1 MAILAAVLVLTCLSG
16 TLAQTFGCAN
26 TKINDQARKMFWDGH
41 NDARRSMAKGLEPN
55 KCGLLSGGK
64 NVYELRWDCELEA
77 KAQEWADGCPSS
89 FQTFDPTWGQNIMT
103 YTGSFPDPVST
114 AASAVS
120 SWWSQVRAGGLTDP
134 DNKYTSS
141 SIFAFSNMANG
152 KATAIG
158 CAYAICGGNKL
169 SVNCIYNKIGYMTN
183 AIIYEKGTACAANSD
198 CTTYADSTCKN
209 GLCYQAP
216 PVPVVETFTMCP
228 GVTDQSDQ
236 ARQKFLDTHNK
247 LRSSLAK
254 GLEPDGIAAG
264 AFAPMAKQM
273 TKMKYDCTIEANART
288 WAQGCVYEHSTSA
301 QRPGL
306 GENLYKISI
315 NNMPKLQTA
324 EDSSLAWWSE
334 LKDFGV
340 GSDNILT
347 DAVWARG
354 VGHYTQQAWEATTKL
369 GCFVQNC
376 PTFTYSVCQYG
387 PAGNYMNQLIYT
399 KGSPCTADADCPG
412 AQTCSVAE
420 ALCVVP

>member
-1 MAILAAVLVLTCLSG
+1 MAFLAAVLVLICLGG

-26 TKINDQARKMFWDGH
+26 TKIDDRARKMFFDGH

-55 KCGLLSGGK
+55 KCGLLSTGK
-64 NVYELRWDCELEA
+64 NVYELRWDCDLEA

-103 YTGSFPDPVST
+103 FTGTFSDPT
-114 AASAVS
+114 ANAAAAVS

-141 SIFAFSNMANG
+141 SIFAFANMANG

-158 CAYAICGGNKL
+158 CAYAICGSKL

-183 AIIYEKGTACAANSD
+183 AIIYEKGTACAADSD

-216 PVPVVETFTMCP
+216 PVPIVETFTMCP

-254 GLEPDGIAAG
+254 GLEPDGIAVG
-264 AFAPMAKQM
+264 AFAPTAKQM

-288 WAQGCVYEHSTSA
+288 WAQGCLYQHSTSA

-354 VGHYTQQAWEATTKL
+354 VGHYTQQAWETTTKL
-369 GCFVQNC
+369 GCFVENC

-387 PAGNYMNQLIYT
+387 PGGNYMDQLIYT
-399 KGSPCTADADCPG
+399 KGTPCTNDAGCPG
-412 AQTCSVAE
+412 TQTCSVAE

>member
-1 MAILAAVLVLTCLSG
+1 MAFLVAVLVLAACLEG
-16 TLAQTFGCAN
+16 TFAQFGCTNA
-26 TKINDQARKMFWDGH
+26 KSSDRARKMFQDAH

-55 KCGLLSGGK
+55 KCGMLSEGK
-64 NVYELRWDCELEA
+64 NVYELRWDCEMEA
-77 KAQEWADGCPSS
+77 KAQTWADGCPSG
-89 FQTFDPTWGQNIMT
+89 FQSSDPTYGQNIMT
-103 YTGSFPDPVST
+103 FSGTFADPVAT
-114 AASAVS
+114 AASAVN
-120 SWWSQVRAGGLTDP
+120 SWWAQVRSGGLTDP

-158 CAYAICGGNKL
+158 CAYAICGTTL
-169 SVNCIYNKIGYMTN
+169 SVNCLYNKIGYMTN

-198 CTTYADSTCKN
+198 CTTYADSECRN
-209 GLCYQAP
+209 GLCYQP
-216 PVPVVETFTMCP
+216 PVAPVVETFNMCP

-254 GLEPDGIAAG
+254 GLEADGIAAG
-264 AFAPMAKQM
+264 AFAPQAKQM
-273 TKMKYDCTIEANART
+273 IKQKYSCTIEANART
-288 WAQGCVYEHSTSA
+288 WAQGCLYQHSTNA
-301 QRPGL
+301 QRPGW

-315 NNMPKLQTA
+315 NNMPKIQTA

-354 VGHYTQQAWEATTKL
+354 VGHYTQMAWESTTEI

-399 KGSPCTADADCPG
+399 KGAPCTADADCPG
-412 AQTCSVAE
+412 TQTCSVAE
-420 ALCVVP
+420 ALCVIP